1 MGSSP
6 TQSPKPKCVGQVTHT
21 TYMPMDI
28 RKMYDFLAD
37 YISQVGLRYNDE
49 AMTYAHHVSPRWAES
64 VGVMQIRVPTPAL
77 FAVIKQGGETHAK
90 VHGILKPI
98 MDYAA
103 SNAVPVSALITDEV
117 LDKLKENYIGL
128 FEPSHN
134 DSRYVDRLAVFEQD
148 SSLAPFRS
156 AHGRQS
162 IGGIMCR
169 QLTYLKCELEDVIS
183 RINRW
188 KTTGDDSLRIWI
200 KPAIE
205 TYLRA
210 AEYALGMS
218 GDRPHGLQGVD
229 EIRRL
234 INRAR
239 PTAQLNAMTMQD
251 KMQTVV
257 DYAGNE
263 IPVMDAVVL
272 TAESEFEGEYI
283 QRDDAY
289 VGDVWTSGSEQR
301 IIVTSDE
308 AHDNVREL
316 VSGDMVYISTMED
329 EIEYLHY
336 GNHQGYF
343 AWRDDCLY
351 CEDDGEYY
359 HVDDDGDYIF
369 WNERTGEYQRDPV
382 CNDLCHEYHHGFRR
396 NFTTNDTLFTIGFE
410 VEKEDEDVL
419 NEWDLDDADGTDWCR
434 ETDGSLNDD
443 DGFELVSPVF
453 DLFDDKL
460 DNQIKDSRVLRDHL
474 NASTSSNCGGH
485 INFGMLGIDGRDL
498 FDKMQAYVPLFLT
511 IYRHR
516 LGNTYSR
523 IQRKADDYKRAGKYS
538 AIHVK
543 GSYIEIRVP
552 SAVKSVSNLLWR
564 RDLMRIIA
572 QNLNAKPLQ
581 VITAMLSPKTPLG
594 AHLRQVYTTDEQIH
608 KIVSIYA
615 QFADDMYSSFSFTS
629 DGAGVFIKSAA
640 RRLKNRKVKGTTIV
654 SYTSEATDRLRNTFG
669 HSYITEAQGTL
680 QFVDT
685 LLND

>member
-28 RKMYDFLAD
+28 RKYEFLSD
-37 YISQVGLRYNDE
+37 YISEIGLRYNDNH
-49 AMTYAHHVSPRWAES
+49 ANYIHQTGPRWEGSA
-64 VGVMQIRVPTPAL
+64 GVMQIRVPTPTL
-77 FAVIKQGGETHAK
+77 FIEMNRSGMEHAKAYEMLNGMMEYHESSLEPFSSLATEEVLDSLRSYHFRLCNPSRNDITYVAK
-90 VHGILKPI
+90 VH
-98 MDYAA
+98 
-103 SNAVPVSALITDEV
+103 VHV
-117 LDKLKENYIGL
+117 
-128 FEPSHN
+128 
-134 DSRYVDRLAVFEQD
+134 QD
-148 SSLAPFRS
+148 SSLAPFKL
-156 AHGRQS
+156 ATGRQS
-162 IGGIMCR
+162 VAEIMVR
-169 QLTYLKCELEDVIS
+169 QLLLLKVELEDVIT
-183 RINRW
+183 RINRYLE
-188 KTTGDDSLRIWI
+188 TNDDSLGMWI
-200 KPAIE
+200 KPAVE
-205 TYLRA
+205 GYLRTA
-210 AEYALGMS
+210 GYALGMS
-218 GDRPHGLQGVD
+218 GDKPYGLNGAD

-239 PTAQLNAMTMQD
+239 PTAQLNAMAMQD

-272 TAESEFEGEYI
+272 TMESEYEGEYI
-283 QRDDAY
+283 ERDNAFI
-289 VGDVWTSGSEQR
+289 GDVWTRGAEQR
-301 IIVTSDE
+301 IVITSEE
-308 AHDNVREL
+308 ADTDVREL
-316 VSGDMVYISTMED
+316 HNGEMVHLPTMED
-329 EIEYLHY
+329 EVTYLHY
-336 GNHQGYF
+336 GNYQGEY
-343 AWRDDCLY
+343 AWCDDCVY
-351 CEDDGEYY
+351 CEDDGEWY
-359 HVDDDGDYIF
+359 HQEDEGDYIF
-369 WNERTGEYQRDPV
+369 WNERTGEYQTSPV
-382 CNDLCHEYHHGFRR
+382 RNDVCHEYHHGFRR

-410 VEKEDEDVL
+410 VEKEDEHVL
-419 NEWDLDDADGTDWCR
+419 DTWDLDDADATDWCR
-434 ETDGSLNDD
+434 ETDGSLSDD
-443 DGFELVSPVF
+443 EGFELVSPVF

-460 DNQIKDSRVLRDHL
+460 DNQINDSRVLRDHL
-474 NASTSSNCGGH
+474 NANATSNCGGH
-485 INFGMLGIDGRDL
+485 INFGMLGVDGRDL
-498 FDKMQAYVPLFLT
+498 FDKIQAFIPLFLT

-538 AIHVK
+538 AVHVK

-572 QNLNAKPLQ
+572 ENLNAKPLQ

-594 AHLRQVYTTDEQIH
+594 KHLRQVYTTDEQIH

-654 SYTSEATDRLRNTFG
+654 SYTNEANDRLRNTFG
-669 HSYITEAQGTL
+669 RSYTSEAQGTL
-680 QFVDT
+680 QFLDT

>member
-6 TQSPKPKCVGQVTHT
+6 TQSPRPKCVGQVTHT

-28 RKMYDFLAD
+28 RKYEFLSD
-37 YISQVGLRYNDE
+37 YISEIGLRYNDE
-49 AMTYAHHVSPRWAES
+49 HANYIHHTGPRWEGS
-64 VGVMQIRVPTPAL
+64 MGVMQIRVPTPTL
-77 FAVIKQGGETHAK
+77 FAEMKRCGVQHEKAHK
-90 VHGILKPI
+90 MLKG
-98 MDYAA
+98 MMEYHE
-103 SNAVPVSALITDEV
+103 SNVVPFSTLVTEEV
-117 LDKLKENYIGL
+117 LDELRSYHFRLCDPSRADITYVAKLQVH
-128 FEPSHN
+128 S
-134 DSRYVDRLAVFEQD
+134 QD
-148 SSLAPFRS
+148 SSLAPFRT
-156 AHGRQS
+156 AVGR
-162 IGGIMCR
+162 GDVADIMVR
-169 QLTYLKCELEDVIS
+169 QLTYLKVELEDVIS
-183 RINRW
+183 RINRYLESN
-188 KTTGDDSLRIWI
+188 DDSMRMWI
-200 KPAIE
+200 KPAVE
-205 TYLRA
+205 SYLRSA
-210 AEYALGMS
+210 GYALGMS
-218 GDRPHGLQGVD
+218 EDRPHGLYNTN
-229 EIRRL
+229 EIKKL

-272 TAESEFEGEYI
+272 TMESEYEGEYI
-283 QRDDAY
+283 LRENAFI
-289 VGDVWTSGSEQR
+289 GDVWTRGGEQR
-301 IIVTSDE
+301 IIITSDE
-308 AHDNVREL
+308 ADTDGREL
-316 VSGDMVYISTMED
+316 SSRDMVHLPTMED
-329 EIEYLHY
+329 EVVYLHY
-336 GNHQGYF
+336 GNYQGEY
-343 AWRDDCLY
+343 AWQDDCVY
-351 CEDDGEYY
+351 CEDDGEWY
-359 HVDDDGDYIF
+359 HQDDEGDYIF
-369 WNERTGEYQRDPV
+369 WNERTGEYQTSPV
-382 CNDLCHEYHHGFRR
+382 RNEVCHEYHHGFRR
-396 NFTTNDTLFTIGFE
+396 NYTKSDTLFTIGFE

-419 NEWDLDDADGTDWCR
+419 NEWDLDDADATDWCR
-434 ETDGSLNDD
+434 ETDGSLCDEA
-443 DGFELVSPVF
+443 GFELVSPVF

-460 DNQIKDSRVLRDHL
+460 DNQVKDSRVLRDHL
-474 NASTSSNCGGH
+474 NANTTSNCGGH
-485 INFGMLGIDGRDL
+485 INFGMLGVDGRDL
-498 FDKMQAYVPLFLT
+498 FDKMQAFIPLFLT

-552 SAVKSVSNLLWR
+552 SAVKSVNNLLWR

-572 QNLNAKPLQ
+572 QNLDAKPLQ

-654 SYTSEATDRLRNTFG
+654 SYTNEATDRLRNTFG
-669 HSYITEAQGTL
+669 RSYITEAQGTL